1 MKKRKPEHLM
11 SAKDRATKVVDHCTQ
26 RAKELLQGR
35 GNLPRAEL
43 EYVAQKAASL
53 KDHRFQ
59 AGIAEL
65 IGWGDDERAE
75 LETLVAIALEVMK
88 DSTPSKIRAA
98 AMKVEIRYGIK
109 LTTSEDD
116 HEQNHQD

>member
-1 MKKRKPEHLM
+1 
-11 SAKDRATKVVDHCTQ
+11 
-26 RAKELLQGR
+26 
-35 GNLPRAEL
+35 LPRAEL